1 MHKYTHMCVHVFL
14 LLRGF
19 CTNPIIRGN
28 EQHISW
34 EASRSNAI
42 NGGFLDAIHS
52 QIKPCLDQTVIYGLQ
67 QSSRSPTLPRL
78 VLALGQFVMDHLVAF
93 VHDRIVRAYRLNCN
107 SGYNR

>member
-1 MHKYTHMCVHVFL
+1 MYMYIYVYAFVIGWIL
-14 LLRGF
+14 Q
-19 CTNPIIRGN
+19 NPIIRGN

-52 QIKPCLDQTVIYGLQ
+52 QIKPCLGQTVIYGLR
-67 QSSRSPTLPRL
+67 QSSRFANASAISTCPQTICYGSPCRFCPRPNRSH
-78 VLALGQFVMDHLVAF
+78 V
-93 VHDRIVRAYRLNCN
+93 RLNCN